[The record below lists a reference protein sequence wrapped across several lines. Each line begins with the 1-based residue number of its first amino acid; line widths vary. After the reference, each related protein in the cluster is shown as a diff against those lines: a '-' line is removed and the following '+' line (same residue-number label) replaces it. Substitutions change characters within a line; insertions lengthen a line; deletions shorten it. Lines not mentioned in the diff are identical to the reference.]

1 MRHMPQHSKI
11 EETLAAPPDRQGLG
25 RISIGAS
32 ADRER
37 SALLS
42 VCVIVDLFQSP
53 SAGGHVKTWEKLAEA
68 ARGEPLD
75 LTVYFFG
82 DRQTRQPLGAE
93 RGHRRPPSLPPPG
106 PRRRWFPPPTPAPP
120 PPRPLSPARFPP
132 RRRRP
137 RGGGPRG
144 AGQR

>member
-82 DRQTRQPLGAE
+82 DKQAVLPLAE
-93 RGHRRPPSLPPPG
+93 NVRYIHVPPVWSTHSLPFLEGIPAHTDLAPLH
-106 PRRRWFPPPTPAPP
+106 PRALLLFRRHHV
-120 PPRPLSPARFPP
+120 LH
-132 RRRRP
+132 
-137 RGGGPRG
+137 
-144 AGQR
+144 